1 MDEGR
6 REEAKLM
13 GGVDAGRPLEGVGDT
28 GGLRGGVLAGVM
40 ARRWLLMLGLLS
52 SESMCVRSTL
62 FIQQWYL

>member
-1 MDEGR
+1 
-6 REEAKLM
+6 
-13 GGVDAGRPLEGVGDT
+13 VDAGRPLEGVGDT